1 VASTETDIGLPL
13 IGNTRALAA
22 VQRGLASGSPPHAW
36 LFVGPEGVGKAG
48 VARWLA
54 QALNCERNVGGGGGV
69 GARHQDDGAG
79 TNGVRRAG
87 PSSQPG
93 EPPDASPLQG
103 AVEPRAV
110 VEPCGECAQCDRIE
124 RGIHSDVITVS
135 IPAPEPN
142 EPVHKDISVDQV
154 REVERAA
161 ALAPFEGRTRVV
173 IIDPADAMS
182 IGAQNAF
189 LKTLEEPPPNTA
201 FVLTA
206 TREDRLLET
215 VRSRCR
221 RIEFTLVPLGEIEAA
236 LLGRGVEAER
246 ARLLARLAG
255 GRPERALE
263 LADNP
268 ARIEKRREVLAQAR
282 ELGSLPMADLMDL
295 SERLAA
301 RFREDREAVLS
312 RLEEWLGWWRDLVLV
327 QSGAEEAVVNVDLLS
342 GLREDSGRYEP
353 KDVVVFVQAL
363 VTCRQRLE
371 RNVQA
376 RIALDALM
384 VMAPRGVVEA
394 RGKRVRG

>member
-1 VASTETDIGLPL
+1 
-13 IGNTRALAA
+13 
-22 VQRGLASGSPPHAW
+22 
-36 LFVGPEGVGKAG
+36 
-48 VARWLA
+48 
-54 QALNCERNVGGGGGV
+54 
-69 GARHQDDGAG
+69 
-79 TNGVRRAG
+79 
-87 PSSQPG
+87 
-93 EPPDASPLQG
+93 
-103 AVEPRAV
+103 
-110 VEPCGECAQCDRIE
+110 
-124 RGIHSDVITVS
+124 VITVS